1 MRTLLSI
8 LFLVLATLAY
18 GQVSSK
24 GSGTVKQKVSKENN
38 KDKKI
43 ATFTFEKNAGDEVLK
58 VKEVIAPEVEEEKV
72 FDVVEQM
79 PEFKGGP
86 LKLFNWLSANVKYP
100 TIAEEN
106 GVQGI
111 VIVSFV
117 VERDGSITDVRVVK
131 SVDPSLDKE
140 AARVIKSMPRWIP
153 GKQKGET
160 VRVKYTVP
168 VIFRLQ

>member
-1 MRTLLSI
+1 
-8 LFLVLATLAY
+8 
-18 GQVSSK
+18 
-24 GSGTVKQKVSKENN
+24 
-38 KDKKI
+38 
-43 ATFTFEKNAGDEVLK
+43 
-58 VKEVIAPEVEEEKV
+58 
-72 FDVVEQM
+72 M
-79 PEFKGGP
+79 PEFPGGP

-168 VIFRLQ
+168 VTFRLQ